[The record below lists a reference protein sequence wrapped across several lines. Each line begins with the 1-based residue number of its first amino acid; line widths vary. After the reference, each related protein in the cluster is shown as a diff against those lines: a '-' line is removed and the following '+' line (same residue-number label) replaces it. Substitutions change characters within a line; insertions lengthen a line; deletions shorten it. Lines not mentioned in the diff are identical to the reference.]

1 MVNPIISE
9 QKEEYTALG
18 QKVPP
23 IFCAE
28 NRFFWVE
35 VRRFMI
41 WLCRKIGEY
50 YGLDNTK
57 I

>member
-1 MVNPIISE
+1 MVSPTQE
-9 QKEEYTALG
+9 VKEHYTVQG
-18 QKVPP
+18 QKIPP
-23 IFCAE
+23 LFAPE
-28 NRFFWVE
+28 NRIFWVE

-50 YGLDNTK
+50 YDLDNTK